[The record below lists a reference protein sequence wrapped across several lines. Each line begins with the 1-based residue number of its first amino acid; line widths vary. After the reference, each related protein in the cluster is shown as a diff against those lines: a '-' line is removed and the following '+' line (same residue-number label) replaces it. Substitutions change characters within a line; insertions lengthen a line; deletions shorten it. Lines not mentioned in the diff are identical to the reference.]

1 MIQSYPPSLYHEI
14 RSYLE
19 QEEKEGD
26 FDTISYLLHNRRC
39 DLLGESSKAKRGP
52 YLNRN

>member
-14 RSYLE
+14 CSYLE

-26 FDTISYLLHNRRC
+26 FDTIRYLLQDRRR
-39 DLLGESSKAKRGP
+39 DILGEPSKERYGP
-52 YLNRN
+52 FLNRN